1 MGEVDAFF
9 AQLRHEL
16 RPPIDA
22 ILGYSQLLLEEG
34 EPSSLNDAQ
43 RADLTRVAAS
53 GTLLLHA
60 FSEILDPAGF
70 TDGIEEY
77 AYRLRYATRPPLTKI
92 RSCVQTLLEALKTT
106 LVGDD
111 LRQIQ
116 AAASRLSHIIDNVE
130 HTFRAR
136 VASSGD
142 AAPAPVE
149 SIESNEATGNLAG
162 PGGSILVIDHEEV
175 DRALLGRRLTRQGYS
190 VLFAETGEAGL
201 AIVARE
207 PVDVI
212 LLDVLLPR
220 MTGYEVL
227 ARLKRDET
235 LREIP
240 VLIIT
245 GVGDTESVAR
255 CLALGADD
263 YLAKTFDPVVLGA
276 RVRAC
281 LGKKRARDF
290 DLAYLRGVARVT
302 AAALAVESGQFVP
315 GILDDVVQRPDALG
329 NLARLFRRMAIEVT
343 ARQRRLEDQVNQLT
357 IAIDKEK
364 QAAEVDAI
372 TESDYFQDLKA
383 RARHF
388 SARRAARDR
397 ADG

>member
-1 MGEVDAFF
+1 MGDVDAFF

-16 RPPIDA
+16 RPPINA

-34 EPSSLNDAQ
+34 EPSLLNDAQ
-43 RADLTRVAAS
+43 RADLARVAAS
-53 GTLLLHA
+53 GTQLLHA

-92 RSCVQTLLEALKTT
+92 RSCVQTLLEALTTT

-136 VASSGD
+136 VASSAD
-142 AAPAPVE
+142 AVSAPVE
-149 SIESNEATGNLAG
+149 SIESNEATDNLG

-227 ARLKRDET
+227 ARLKRDDT

-245 GVGDTESVAR
+245 GVGDTDSVAR

-388 SARRAARDR
+388 SARRTARDPGR
-397 ADG
+397 